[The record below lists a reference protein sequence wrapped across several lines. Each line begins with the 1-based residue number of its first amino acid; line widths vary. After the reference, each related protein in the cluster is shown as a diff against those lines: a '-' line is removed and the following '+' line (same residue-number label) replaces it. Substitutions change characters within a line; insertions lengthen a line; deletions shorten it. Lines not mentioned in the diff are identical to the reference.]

1 MKNKVAALSVFLL
14 ASSFSAA
21 SFSAAHAECPK
32 WERLSQSGQKALDAG
47 DYNKAEQTWL
57 KAVAEAEFCGERDP
71 ALPLSWKRLG
81 ECYQKNGKYIDAAD
95 AFKKSEEH
103 YKTNGSEDAELSND
117 LASLAK
123 VYRVIDFSE
132 LTPKVADAF
141 KESGVQQI
149 GLCKLDQGNRFQLNL
164 ADKFVKTIDNNDV
177 DQLSLD
183 KLVSFDV
190 LEQPDGS
197 IAVNNIKGLK
207 VHAKMWVT
215 IVQSR
220 LQPNNPEGATADVTA
235 TKMGISKT
243 VSCKLPSDSIDPMN
257 TLIAKLHDFNNG
269 VVTASTNTSGTGAT
283 SSTTGSTTSSTT
295 GSTTSST
302 TGSTTS
308 STTGST
314 TSSTTGSTTSSTT
327 GSTTSNTTSSTTSA
341 PTTNVSTGTSESPTP
356 SSIGSTTTA
365 GTAESATTS
374 GSTTSATETGDTSS
388 QSK

>member
-47 DYNKAEQTWL
+47 DYNKAEQTWQ

-95 AFKKSEEH
+95 AFKKSEER
-103 YKTNGSEDAELSND
+103 YKINGAEDAELSSD

-269 VVTASTNTSGTGAT
+269 VVTAST
-283 SSTTGSTTSSTT
+283 TTAG
-295 GSTTSST
+295 
-302 TGSTTS
+302 
-308 STTGST
+308 
-314 TSSTTGSTTSSTT
+314 T
-327 GSTTSNTTSSTTSA
+327 GSTTSNTTSSTTSTT
-341 PTTNVSTGTSESPTP
+341 TTNVSTGTSESPTS

>member
-14 ASSFSAA
+14 ASTYTATSFCTAN
-21 SFSAAHAECPK
+21 AECPK

-47 DYNKAEQTWL
+47 DYNKAEQTWQ

-103 YKTNGSEDAELSND
+103 YKTNGTEDAELSND

-164 ADKFVKTIDNNDV
+164 ADKFVKTLDNNDV

-269 VVTASTNTSGTGAT
+269 VVTASTSTTSSAAP
-283 SSTTGSTTSSTT
+283 STTGSTASSTT
-295 GSTTSST
+295 TNGVTVTTESTTNSG
-302 TGSTTS
+302 TGSANTP
-308 STTGST
+308 GS
-314 TSSTTGSTTSSTT
+314 
-327 GSTTSNTTSSTTSA
+327 A
-341 PTTNVSTGTSESPTP
+341 
-356 SSIGSTTTA
+356 GSTTTSV
-365 GTAESATTS
+365 TTTS
-374 GSTTSATETGDTSS
+374 TTETGDTSS